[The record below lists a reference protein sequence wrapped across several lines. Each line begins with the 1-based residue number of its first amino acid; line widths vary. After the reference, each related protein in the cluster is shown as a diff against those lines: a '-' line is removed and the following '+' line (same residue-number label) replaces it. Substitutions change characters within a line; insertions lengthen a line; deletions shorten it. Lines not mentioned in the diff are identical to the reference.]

1 MALGLVAAGALAVR
15 LPHKYMATAKV
26 VVSQVPSDT
35 PDQTKTTP
43 AVAIGTE
50 AQIARSSVVRELAG
64 RKYLPKSMDP
74 QLLNSGLV
82 VSIVTDSSVL
92 LFDFTAKRAD
102 QAVAGAQAYAAAYLD
117 NRGAT
122 AQAFVNDV
130 ILQLQSQAKV
140 TQQQIDAAQ
149 KAKTNA
155 RSGSSE
161 RTRQQAQLNLL
172 NQRLL
177 NINNDLATRQNSRIE
192 PGIEI
197 TKPAAAHRT
206 GAKAP
211 VVIAAGLILGL
222 VVGLGAATLRERT
235 DPRLREAG
243 DIQDDLGVPLLAVL
257 PPHDLDAVI
266 DPDSA
271 AADAYRTL
279 RNEIFLGPRPPVVL
293 AVSRVDNE
301 TGTGDVTANLAVL
314 LSRSGRRVC
323 VIDTDTGPRRLETL
337 LEGVDR
343 VGLVH
348 APGGENLDAGIAVV
362 TQRAGVGQ
370 AKLGDVL
377 ASPLFARLVDATRS
391 EAEVVL
397 IDAPPALTSSG
408 QAVLSTADAVLL
420 IVTRR
425 RTRRSDVLA
434 ADDRIR
440 RVGSRLI
447 GTAVRES
454 ERVRDAAPAAV
465 RREQPQPALP
475 PAGRRAL
482 PGEPGVPTNVR
493 VGAGTVYHPNVP
505 NEAFEPQRPLREP
518 GTSMSGPPQGP
529 RPEPTPVPARA
540 ANGGEHA
547 PTPLGWPETEPETE
561 PEAGPETPTTGTTS
575 GLGWPPPRRAITG
588 PEPAAS

>member
-1 MALGLVAAGALAVR
+1 MALGLVAAGALAAG
-15 LPHKYMATAKV
+15 LPHKYMATSKV
-26 VVSQVPSDT
+26 VVNQVPSDT

-50 AQIARSSVVRELAG
+50 AQIARSSVVRDLAG
-64 RKYLPKSMDP
+64 QKYLPKSMDP
-74 QLLNSGLV
+74 HLLNSGLV
-82 VSIVTDSSVL
+82 VSIVTDSAVL
-92 LFDFTAKRAD
+92 RFDFTAKRAD
-102 QAVAGAQAYAAAYLD
+102 QALAGAQAYAAAYLD

-122 AQAFVNDV
+122 ARAFVDDV
-130 ILQLQSQAKV
+130 IQQLQSQVKT

-149 KAKTNA
+149 KAKNNA
-155 RSGSSE
+155 PSGSSE
-161 RTRQQAQLNLL
+161 RTRQQAQLNTL
-172 NQRLL
+172 NQKLL
-177 NINNDLATRQNSRIE
+177 NIDNDLATRQNSRVE
-192 PGIEI
+192 PGSEI
-197 TKPAAAHRT
+197 TKPTAAHRT
-206 GAKAP
+206 GTQAP

-257 PPHDLDAVI
+257 PPHDPDAVI

-293 AVSRVDNE
+293 AVSRADSE

-348 APGGENLDAGIAVV
+348 APGGDSLDAGIAVV
-362 TQRAGVGQ
+362 TQREGVGQ

-397 IDAPPALTSSG
+397 IDAPPALSSSG

-420 IVTRR
+420 VVTRR

-454 ERVRDAAPAAV
+454 ERVREAAPAAI
-465 RREQPQPALP
+465 RAEQPQPALP
-475 PAGRRAL
+475 RGGRPAL
-482 PGEPGVPTNVR
+482 PGEPGVASNVR
-493 VGAGTVYHPNVP
+493 VGAGTVHHPNGP
-505 NEAFEPQRPLREP
+505 NDAFEPQRPVWEP
-518 GTSMSGPPQGP
+518 PTPMSGPSP
-529 RPEPTPVPARA
+529 RRSPEPTPVPVHAT
-540 ANGGEHA
+540 NGDQHA
-547 PTPLGWPETEPETE
+547 STPLGWPETEPET
-561 PEAGPETPTTGTTS
+561 APETPTTGTAS
-575 GLGWPPPRRAITG
+575 GLGWPPLRPAITG
-588 PEPAAS
+588 PERSAS